1 MQDQNKKPNNSDKIP
16 LVAPVP
22 AAQGDFVRKIADK
35 IKSSENIL
43 VALSRDPSVDE
54 IAAAIGLALF
64 LDGIQKHTT
73 AIYSGRT
80 PDTLAF
86 LRPEDTF
93 ETDTDSLQDFIIAL
107 SKDKADHL
115 RYKLDGD
122 FVKVFITPYKTKI
135 TEQDLSYSYGDYNV
149 DFVIGLNVRSVADLD
164 DALAEHGRIMH
175 DASAVDITTGE
186 PGRFGEIEWSNPAA
200 SSVSE
205 MVTELIFAVQ
215 GSDAKLDADIATALL
230 TGIVAATQR
239 FSNNRTTSETLSL
252 ASKLMTMGADQ
263 QLISANVVD
272 NQIIQNE
279 HDETRAEAMRQ
290 ANASGDFV
298 VNNSGN
304 GLDVNAAPMSKGVAA
319 GVASTNGG
327 TAAANPM
334 MNPAA
339 QIAQGMNASPTGPA
353 PAEMTTGP
361 AVDVSGPVVAPVLPT
376 AANGAG
382 MAENVSAESTGATGA
397 NLPNGMTVSQ
407 PTHGILDNAN
417 GASAMRGTAATEPA
431 GNIAGPARE
440 MVSAAPAQAVAPQVG
455 MAVERPA
462 PEEPKD
468 YAALMEQ
475 ALAEPAP
482 VTAKVVNSTTAA
494 MPPNPTL
501 DQLATDEQKGAQMAA
516 PAQNLAV
523 NAQGEGLRPAAEPVM
538 NPFDGVLPPPP
549 APTTG
554 QGMMPP
560 SLPPVQMPPNMA

>member
-1 MQDQNKKPNNSDKIP
+1 MQDQNKKSNNSDKIP

-22 AAQGDFVRKIADK
+22 AAQADFVRKIADK
-35 IKSSENIL
+35 IKNSENIL

-80 PDTLAF
+80 PDALAF
-86 LRPEDTF
+86 LRPEETF

-215 GSDAKLDADIATALL
+215 GSDVKLDADIATALL

-239 FSNNRTTSETLSL
+239 FSNNRTTSETLGL

-279 HDETRAEAMRQ
+279 HDETQAEAMRR

-304 GLDVNAAPMSKGVAA
+304 GLDVNAVPGNDVAGGA
-319 GVASTNGG
+319 TSVNSG
-327 TAAANPM
+327 TAAANSM

-339 QIAQGMNASPTGPA
+339 QIVQGMNTTPTGPV

-361 AVDVSGPVVAPVLPT
+361 AIDVSGSVVAPVLPV

-382 MAENVSAESTGATGA
+382 TVENVSAESAEAMGA

-417 GASAMRGTAATEPA
+417 GASVTNGAATADPMN
-431 GNIAGPARE
+431 NIAGPARE

-455 MAVERPA
+455 TAVERPA

-482 VTAKVVNSTTAA
+482 VTAKVVNSTTAT

-501 DQLATDEQKGAQMAA
+501 DQLATDEQTGAQMAA
-516 PAQNLAV
+516 PAQKLAV

-549 APTTG
+549 APTAG

>member
-1 MQDQNKKPNNSDKIP
+1 MQDQNKKSNNSDKIP

-22 AAQGDFVRKIADK
+22 AAQADFVRKIADK
-35 IKSSENIL
+35 IKNSENIL

-80 PDTLAF
+80 PDALAF
-86 LRPEDTF
+86 LRPEETF

-279 HDETRAEAMRQ
+279 HDETQAEAMRR

-304 GLDVNAAPMSKGVAA
+304 GLDVNAVPG
-319 GVASTNGG
+319 N
-327 TAAANPM
+327 
-334 MNPAA
+334 
-339 QIAQGMNASPTGPA
+339 
-353 PAEMTTGP
+353 
-361 AVDVSGPVVAPVLPT
+361 DVVG
-376 AANGAG
+376 
-382 MAENVSAESTGATGA
+382 GATSVWNMRA
-397 NLPNGMTVSQ
+397 
-407 PTHGILDNAN
+407 GILLH
-417 GASAMRGTAATEPA
+417 ASLKP
-431 GNIAGPARE
+431 
-440 MVSAAPAQAVAPQVG
+440 
-455 MAVERPA
+455 
-462 PEEPKD
+462 
-468 YAALMEQ
+468 
-475 ALAEPAP
+475 
-482 VTAKVVNSTTAA
+482 
-494 MPPNPTL
+494 
-501 DQLATDEQKGAQMAA
+501 
-516 PAQNLAV
+516 
-523 NAQGEGLRPAAEPVM
+523 
-538 NPFDGVLPPPP
+538 
-549 APTTG
+549 
-554 QGMMPP
+554 
-560 SLPPVQMPPNMA
+560 